1 MLTIKYR
8 IYPTRKQQDLLWK
21 QSNLL
26 IRLYNQFL
34 EQKINAYKEKGIII
48 KRFELQAQLPK
59 IKKDNS
65 EYKEIHSQVLQQVP
79 KRLTE
84 TYNAFFNRGYG
95 FPKFRSLRFFF
106 GLVYP
111 QNTGCRIVGKK
122 LVFGKEKIKMI
133 QHRPIP
139 EKIKTRTVTRTTDN
153 KWFLCLSYE
162 NQSNPQVSN
171 KKILGID
178 LGLKNIV
185 YCSDGHSIKN
195 KNHTKY
201 FDREIAK
208 IQSRQSKFRKGS
220 KQYRKHQKVINR
232 LYGQKT
238 RKTKDFLH
246 KVSHTLVHK
255 DFDTFGLEKLEP
267 KRMTEQ
273 SNWRKLN
280 KSMRNSQLALL
291 TSYIQYKAENE
302 GKKVV
307 FVNPKHTSKKCSV
320 CGKKNEMELWNRE
333 MNCECGNR
341 MDRDYNASLNIMNL
355 ARDSLCR

>member
-8 IYPTRKQQDLLWK
+8 IYPTRKQQDALWK

-26 IRLYNQFL
+26 TKLYNQFL
-34 EQKINAYKEKGIII
+34 EQKITAYKNKGINI
-48 KRFELQAQLPK
+48 KRFELQSQLPK
-59 IKKDNS
+59 IKEENP

-84 TYNAFFNRGYG
+84 TYNAFFRRGFG
-95 FPKFRSLRFFF
+95 FPNFRSSKFFF
-106 GLVYP
+106 GLVFP
-111 QNTGCRIVGKK
+111 QNTGCRVVGKR
-122 LVFGKEKIKMI
+122 LVVGKERIKMV
-133 QHRPIP
+133 QHRSIP
-139 EKIKTRTVTRTTDN
+139 ESIKTRTITRTADN
-153 KWFLCLSYE
+153 KWSVCLSYE
-162 NQSNPQVSN
+162 NQQHLQVN
-171 KKILGID
+171 NEKILGVD
-178 LGLKNIV
+178 LGLKNII

-195 KNHTKY
+195 KNHMKY
-201 FDREIAK
+201 FDKQIAK
-208 IQSRQSKFRKGS
+208 IQSGQSKCKKWSR
-220 KQYRKHQKVINR
+220 QYRKHQKVINR
-232 LYGQKT
+232 LYGQKV

-255 DFDTFGLEKLEP
+255 DFDIIGLEKLEP

-273 SNWRKLN
+273 SKWHGLN

-291 TSYIQYKAENE
+291 TSYIKYKAENE
-302 GKKVV
+302 GKRVV

-320 CGKKNEMELWNRE
+320 CGKKNDIKLWNRE
-333 MNCECGNR
+333 MNCDCGNH

>member
-1 MLTIKYR
+1 MLTVKYR
-8 IYPTRKQQDLLWK
+8 IYPTKKQQDLLWK

-26 IRLYNQFL
+26 TRLYNKFL
-34 EQKINAYKEKGIII
+34 EQKISAYKEKGINI
-48 KRFELQAQLPK
+48 KRFELQALLPQ
-59 IKKDNS
+59 IKVENP
-65 EYKEIHSQVLQQVP
+65 EYAQIHSQVLQQVP

-84 TYNAFFNRGYG
+84 TYNAFFKRNYG
-95 FPKFRSLRFFF
+95 FPNFRSSRFFF

-111 QNTGCRIVGKK
+111 QNTGCKVVEKK
-122 LVFGKEKIKMI
+122 LVWGKEKIKMI
-133 QHRPIP
+133 QHRHLP
-139 EKIKTRTVTRTTDN
+139 EVIKTRSITRSTDN

-162 NQSNPQVSN
+162 NQINSQLNDN
-171 KKILGID
+171 KVLGID
-178 LGLKNIV
+178 LGLNNIV

-208 IQSRQSKFRKGS
+208 IQAKESKCKKGSRQCKR
-220 KQYRKHQKVINR
+220 YRKVINR
-232 LYGQKT
+232 LYGQKV

-255 DFDTFGLEKLEP
+255 DFDIIGLEKLEP

-273 SNWRKLN
+273 SNWHGMN

-291 TSYIQYKAENE
+291 TSFIQYKAKNE

-307 FVNPKHTSKKCSV
+307 FVNPKNTSKKCSM
-320 CGKKNEMELWNRE
+320 CGKKNEMKLWNRE
-333 MNCECGNR
+333 INCECGNH
-341 MDRDYNASLNIMNL
+341 MDRDYNASINIMNL
-355 ARDSLCR
+355 ARDSLC

>member
-1 MLTIKYR
+1 MLTMKYR
-8 IYPTRKQQDLLWK
+8 IYPTRKQQSLLWK

-26 IRLYNQFL
+26 TRLYNQFL
-34 EQKINAYKEKGIII
+34 EQKIKAYKEKGINI

-59 IKKDNS
+59 IKKENP
-65 EYKEIHSQVLQQVP
+65 EYAQIHSQLLQQVP
-79 KRLTE
+79 KRLNE
-84 TYNAFFNRGYG
+84 TYNSFFSRGYG
-95 FPKFRSLRFFF
+95 FPKFRSSRFFF
-106 GLVYP
+106 GLVFP
-111 QNTGCRIVGKK
+111 QDTGCRIANKK
-122 LVFGKEKIKMI
+122 LVVGKEKIKMV
-133 QHRPIP
+133 QHRPVP
-139 EKIKTRTVTRTTDN
+139 ESIKTRTIARTTDN

-162 NQSNPQVSN
+162 NQTNPQINN
-171 KKILGID
+171 KKILGVD

-195 KNHTKY
+195 KNHTRY

-208 IQSRQSKFRKGS
+208 IQSKQSKCKKGS
-220 KQYRKHQKVINR
+220 RQYKKYQKIINR
-232 LYGQKT
+232 LYGQKV
-238 RKTKDFLH
+238 RKTRDFLH

-273 SNWRKLN
+273 SNWKKLN

-302 GKKVV
+302 GKRVV
-307 FVNPKHTSKKCSV
+307 FVNPRHTSKKCSA

-333 MNCECGNR
+333 INCECGNR
-341 MDRDYNASLNIMNL
+341 MDRDYNASINIMNL
-355 ARDSLCR
+355 AGAQL